1 MYRLLFVRFTLIRFL
16 FLLLSLTY
24 LISCKQ
30 ALYTNLNEI
39 EANEMLS
46 VLLSSGVD
54 VSKNTH
60 ADGSL
65 SIAIEKKSIPLA
77 VNLLQ
82 QRGLPRQSH
91 VNMGDVFKKEGLISS
106 PLEEKV
112 RYLYALSESI
122 AATLEEIDGVI
133 TAKVHIVLPDN
144 NAFSETVL
152 PSSASIYIKY
162 NPIFE
167 LEDDASKIKMIVEK
181 SVSGL
186 AYEKISL
193 VMLAAKNNTENIRVA
208 QHELLEGPNKLW
220 VIILSVVGIL
230 LLFIGFVWWL
240 GGRDNEDNVTSAY
253 LSKKTGSDIVA
264 EH

>member
-1 MYRLLFVRFTLIRFL
+1 M
-16 FLLLSLTY
+16 
-24 LISCKQ
+24 
-30 ALYTNLNEI
+30 NEH

-54 VSKNTH
+54 ASKNTH
-60 ADGSL
+60 ADGKL

-82 QRGLPRQSH
+82 QRGLPKQSH
-91 VNMGDVFKKEGLISS
+91 ANMGDVFKKEGLISS

-186 AYEKISL
+186 SYDKISL

-208 QHELLEGPNKLW
+208 QFELLERSNNLW
-220 VIILSVVGIL
+220 LIVLVVLAL
-230 LLFIGFVWWL
+230 LGLFVGFIWWL
-240 GGRDNEDNVTSAY
+240 GGKDGEEDLPSVY
-253 LSKKTGSDIVA
+253 LSENKTSSIAA